1 MLLNSDSPAAI
12 AKSIGIGVMGFADA
26 FVNLQPNYLILL
38 GDRFEVFAAAS
49 AAHTMGI
56 PIVHLHGGEVTE
68 GSIDDGYRHGI
79 TKLSSL
85 HFTATTEYR
94 NRVIQMGQWP
104 KSVHV
109 VGALGL
115 DAIKNVM
122 PVSQP
127 ALEDFLGISLSGD
140 SLLVTLHPETHG
152 AEPAEDQVT
161 GMLDALARVDASL
174 IFTMPNADSGG
185 RKIWS
190 FIESF
195 VAENRSRACLHRSL
209 GQDRYLSLLSR
220 VSAVVGNSSSG
231 IIEAPSFGIGTVN
244 IGGRQAGRDLRAAR
258 HPAGA
263 RQHAHAAPADRTGPG
278 PRAGAHRAQDPGR
291 GGAADRARERGGAGR
306 RAAGSRERDRGGVRG
321 EPAGGAGRRQ
331 TRASLRRASRHG
343 RLHAERAGRERGAPA
358 NPILLRSSPQP
369 PAGSASSARIFASV
383 FA

>member
-1 MLLNSDSPAAI
+1 MNAKVCVVTGSRADYGLLKGLMREIKSSPNLELQVIVTGMHLSGDFGSTYLEIQEDDFKFSYVVDMLLNSDSPAAI

-209 GQDRYLSLLSR
+209 GQDRYISLLSR

-244 IGGRQAGRDLRAAR
+244 IGRRQAGRICAKSVINCS
-258 HPAGA
+258 P
-263 RQHAHAAPADRTGPG
+263 
-278 PRAGAHRAQDPGR
+278 
-291 GGAADRARERGGAGR
+291 
-306 RAAGSRERDRGGVRG
+306 
-321 EPAGGAGRRQ
+321 
-331 TRASLRRASRHG
+331 
-343 RLHAERAGRERGAPA
+343 
-358 NPILLRSSPQP
+358 SSDD
-369 PAGSASSARIFASV
+369 IFASINKV
-383 FA
+383 LDPSFRKLAREVVNPYGTPGASKRIIRILDAWDWSVTSQAFYDL

>member
-1 MLLNSDSPAAI
+1 MNAKVCVVTGSRADYGLLKGLMREIKSSPNLELQVIVTGMHLSGDFGSTYLEIQEDDFKFSYVVDMLLNSDSPAAI

-38 GDRFEVFAAAS
+38 GDRFEIFAAAS

-94 NRVIQMGQWP
+94 KRVIQMGQRP

-122 PVSQP
+122 PVSLP
-127 ALEDFLGISLSGD
+127 ALEDFLGIPLSGD
-140 SLLVTLHPETHG
+140 SLLVTFHPETHG
-152 AEPAEDQVT
+152 AEPAEDQVI
-161 GMLDALARVDASL
+161 GMFDALARVDASL

-209 GQDRYLSLLSR
+209 GQDRYISLLSR

-244 IGGRQAGRDLRAAR
+244 IGRRQAGRICAKSVITCS
-258 HPAGA
+258 P
-263 RQHAHAAPADRTGPG
+263 
-278 PRAGAHRAQDPGR
+278 
-291 GGAADRARERGGAGR
+291 
-306 RAAGSRERDRGGVRG
+306 
-321 EPAGGAGRRQ
+321 
-331 TRASLRRASRHG
+331 
-343 RLHAERAGRERGAPA
+343 
-358 NPILLRSSPQP
+358 SSDD
-369 PAGSASSARIFASV
+369 IFASINKV
-383 FA
+383 LDPSFRKLAREVVNPYGTPGASKRIIRILDAWDWSVTSQAFYDL

>member
-1 MLLNSDSPAAI
+1 MNAKVCVVTGSRADYGLLKGLMREINSSPNLELQIIVTGMHLSGDFGSTYLEIQEDDFKFSYVVDMLLNSDSPAAI

-161 GMLDALARVDASL
+161 GMLDALGRVDASL

-244 IGGRQAGRDLRAAR
+244 IGKRQAGRICAKSVINCS
-258 HPAGA
+258 P
-263 RQHAHAAPADRTGPG
+263 
-278 PRAGAHRAQDPGR
+278 
-291 GGAADRARERGGAGR
+291 
-306 RAAGSRERDRGGVRG
+306 
-321 EPAGGAGRRQ
+321 
-331 TRASLRRASRHG
+331 
-343 RLHAERAGRERGAPA
+343 
-358 NPILLRSSPQP
+358 SSDD
-369 PAGSASSARIFASV
+369 IFASINKV
-383 FA
+383 LDPSFRKLAREVVNPYGTPGASKRIIRILDAWDWSVTSQAFYDL

>member
-1 MLLNSDSPAAI
+1 MNAKVCVVTGSRADYGLLKGLMREINSSPNLELQVIVTGMHLSGDFGSTYLEIQEDDFKFSYVVDMLLNSDSPAAI

-209 GQDRYLSLLSR
+209 GQDRYISLLSR

-244 IGGRQAGRDLRAAR
+244 IGRRQAGRICAKSVINCS
-258 HPAGA
+258 P
-263 RQHAHAAPADRTGPG
+263 
-278 PRAGAHRAQDPGR
+278 
-291 GGAADRARERGGAGR
+291 
-306 RAAGSRERDRGGVRG
+306 
-321 EPAGGAGRRQ
+321 
-331 TRASLRRASRHG
+331 
-343 RLHAERAGRERGAPA
+343 
-358 NPILLRSSPQP
+358 SSDD
-369 PAGSASSARIFASV
+369 IFASINKV
-383 FA
+383 LDPSFRKLAREVVNPYGTPGASKRIIRILDAWDWSVTSQAFYDL

>member
-1 MLLNSDSPAAI
+1 MNAKVCVVTGSRADYGLLKGLMREINSSPNLELQVIVTGMHLSGDFGSTYLEIQEDDFKFSYVVDMLLNSDSPAAI

-244 IGGRQAGRDLRAAR
+244 IGGRQAGRICAKSVINCSSASDDIFSSINKAL
-258 HPAGA
+258 
-263 RQHAHAAPADRTGPG
+263 
-278 PRAGAHRAQDPGR
+278 DPSFR
-291 GGAADRARERGGAGR
+291 KLAREVVNPYGTPGASKR
-306 RAAGSRERDRGGVRG
+306 IIR
-321 EPAGGAGRRQ
+321 
-331 TRASLRRASRHG
+331 
-343 RLHAERAGRERGAPA
+343 
-358 NPILLRSSPQP
+358 ILN
-369 PAGSASSARIFASV
+369 AWDWSV
-383 FA
+383 TSQAFYDL

>member
-1 MLLNSDSPAAI
+1 MNAKVCVVTGSRADYGLLKGLMREINSSPNLELQVIVTGMHLPGDFGSTYLEIQEDDFKFSYVVDMLLNSDSPAAI

-140 SLLVTLHPETHG
+140 SLLVTLHPETHR

-244 IGGRQAGRDLRAAR
+244 IGKRQAGRICANSVINCSSSSDDIFSSINKAL
-258 HPAGA
+258 
-263 RQHAHAAPADRTGPG
+263 
-278 PRAGAHRAQDPGR
+278 DPSFR
-291 GGAADRARERGGAGR
+291 KLAREVVNPYGTPGASKR
-306 RAAGSRERDRGGVRG
+306 IIR
-321 EPAGGAGRRQ
+321 
-331 TRASLRRASRHG
+331 
-343 RLHAERAGRERGAPA
+343 
-358 NPILLRSSPQP
+358 ILNTWDW
-369 PAGSASSARIFASV
+369 SV
-383 FA
+383 TSQAFYDL

>member
-1 MLLNSDSPAAI
+1 MNAKVCVVTGSRADYGLLKGLMREIKSSPNLELQVIVTGMHLSGDFGSTYLEIQEDDFKFSYVVDMLLNSDSPAAI

-244 IGGRQAGRDLRAAR
+244 IGGRQAGRICANSVINCSSASDDIFSSINKAL
-258 HPAGA
+258 
-263 RQHAHAAPADRTGPG
+263 
-278 PRAGAHRAQDPGR
+278 DPSFR
-291 GGAADRARERGGAGR
+291 KLAREVVNPYGTPGASKR
-306 RAAGSRERDRGGVRG
+306 IIR
-321 EPAGGAGRRQ
+321 
-331 TRASLRRASRHG
+331 
-343 RLHAERAGRERGAPA
+343 
-358 NPILLRSSPQP
+358 ILN
-369 PAGSASSARIFASV
+369 AWDWSV
-383 FA
+383 TSQAFYDL

>member
-1 MLLNSDSPAAI
+1 MNAKVCVVTGSRADYGLLKGLMREINSSPNLELQVIVTGMHLSGDFGSTYLEIQEDDFKFSYVVDMLLNSDSPAAI

-140 SLLVTLHPETHG
+140 SLLVTLHPETYG

-244 IGGRQAGRDLRAAR
+244 IGGRQAGRICANSVINCSSASDDIFSSINKAL
-258 HPAGA
+258 
-263 RQHAHAAPADRTGPG
+263 
-278 PRAGAHRAQDPGR
+278 DPSFR
-291 GGAADRARERGGAGR
+291 KLAREVVNPYGTPGASKR
-306 RAAGSRERDRGGVRG
+306 IIR
-321 EPAGGAGRRQ
+321 
-331 TRASLRRASRHG
+331 
-343 RLHAERAGRERGAPA
+343 
-358 NPILLRSSPQP
+358 ILN
-369 PAGSASSARIFASV
+369 AWDWSV
-383 FA
+383 TSQAFYDL

>member
-1 MLLNSDSPAAI
+1 MNAKVCVVTGSRADYGLLKGLMREINSSPNLELQVIVTGMHLSGDFGSTYLEIQEDDFKFSYVVDMLLNSDSPAAI

-244 IGGRQAGRDLRAAR
+244 IGGRQAGRICANSVINCSSASDDIFSSINKAL
-258 HPAGA
+258 
-263 RQHAHAAPADRTGPG
+263 
-278 PRAGAHRAQDPGR
+278 DPSFR
-291 GGAADRARERGGAGR
+291 KLAREVVNPYGTPGASKR
-306 RAAGSRERDRGGVRG
+306 IIR
-321 EPAGGAGRRQ
+321 
-331 TRASLRRASRHG
+331 
-343 RLHAERAGRERGAPA
+343 
-358 NPILLRSSPQP
+358 ILN
-369 PAGSASSARIFASV
+369 AWDWSV
-383 FA
+383 TSQAFYDL

>member
-1 MLLNSDSPAAI
+1 MNAKVCVVTGSRADYGLLKGLMREIKSSPNLELQVIVTGMHLSGDFGSTYLEIQEDDFKFSYVVDMLLNSDSPAAI

-38 GDRFEVFAAAS
+38 GDRFEIFAAAS

-94 NRVIQMGQWP
+94 KRVIQMGQRP

-122 PVSQP
+122 PVSLP
-127 ALEDFLGISLSGD
+127 ALEDFLGIPLSGD
-140 SLLVTLHPETHG
+140 SLLVTFHPETHG
-152 AEPAEDQVT
+152 AEPVEDQVT
-161 GMLDALARVDASL
+161 GMIDALARVDASL

-185 RKIWS
+185 RRIWS

-209 GQDRYLSLLSR
+209 GQDRYISLLSR

-244 IGGRQAGRDLRAAR
+244 IGRRQAGRICAKSVINCS
-258 HPAGA
+258 P
-263 RQHAHAAPADRTGPG
+263 
-278 PRAGAHRAQDPGR
+278 
-291 GGAADRARERGGAGR
+291 
-306 RAAGSRERDRGGVRG
+306 
-321 EPAGGAGRRQ
+321 
-331 TRASLRRASRHG
+331 
-343 RLHAERAGRERGAPA
+343 
-358 NPILLRSSPQP
+358 SSDD
-369 PAGSASSARIFASV
+369 IFASINKV
-383 FA
+383 LDPSFRKLAREVVNPYGTPGASKRIIRILDAWDWSVTSQAFYDL